1 MKRRNLRGV
10 NLGKSKSDLNGKPM
24 YSIMTFRSTNRKVS
38 DVASNQISHHVDGI
52 DPIKASMSG
61 EDGAVC
67 GDCDFRG
74 VWDDKKGKMVDR
86 ICYVNLGAGEY
97 QKHIG
102 YSNGNYP
109 NIEDLDPCEKKFV
122 NLSIERW
129 ITRFGAYGDPMSNR
143 KLFSKMLKMV
153 RKNNGMHTG
162 YTSMWRRKESHFSQG
177 ALMASVV
184 SESDYNHANDLGFR
198 TYRTK
203 LPGDKLFAGEAN
215 CPYPKVTC
223 DECGLC
229 SGTDNKLVSKF
240 PKLQDK
246 NLAIDIHGI
255 APKTNAFRRYIDN
268 GK

>member
-143 KLFSKMLKMV
+143 KLFP
-153 RKNNGMHTG
+153 R
-162 YTSMWRRKESHFSQG
+162 
-177 ALMASVV
+177 
-184 SESDYNHANDLGFR
+184 
-198 TYRTK
+198 
-203 LPGDKLFAGEAN
+203 
-215 CPYPKVTC
+215 C
-223 DECGLC
+223 
-229 SGTDNKLVSKF
+229 
-240 PKLQDK
+240 
-246 NLAIDIHGI
+246 
-255 APKTNAFRRYIDN
+255 
-268 GK
+268 